1 VKRSTVTSVGGPR
14 DLISL
19 DAEAGMTL
27 KQALRIALAA
37 GAFIGFGLGGALLS
51 WIVLPIASLDR
62 DRARRQRRCQRL
74 VQATFVLFHDYMRVC
89 GLVAYDPRG
98 APRNV
103 PDGPFVLVTN
113 HPTLVDVTALIAAYG
128 ELCVV
133 AKGSLFRNPL
143 IGPLLRLCGHID
155 GGQSGFGTP
164 AHVLDQAI
172 ERLRQGQRVLMFPEG
187 TRSPHTGLLRFRS
200 GAFSAAF
207 AAQVPV
213 VPAAIA
219 AQPPGLKKGQAWYA
233 IPTTAI
239 VWTVD
244 VLEPLRTS
252 AFPNARELLIA
263 AKIQIER
270 ALARS
275 S

>member
-1 VKRSTVTSVGGPR
+1 MPARET
-14 DLISL
+14 
-19 DAEAGMTL
+19 MTL

-37 GAFIGFGLGGALLS
+37 GAFVGFGLGGALLS
-51 WIVLPIASLDR
+51 WIVLPVASLDR
-62 DRARRQRRCQRL
+62 DRARRQRRCRRF
-74 VQATFVLFHDYMRVC
+74 VQATFVLFHDYMRLC
-89 GLVAYDPRG
+89 GLVAYDPRR
-98 APRNV
+98 APRTL

-172 ERLRQGQRVLMFPEG
+172 ERLKQGQRVLMFPEG
-187 TRSPHTGLLRFRS
+187 TRSPREGLSRFRS
-200 GAFSAAF
+200 GAFSAAL

-213 VPAAIA
+213 VPAAIGA
-219 AQPPGLKKGQAWYA
+219 YPPGLKKGQAWYA

-239 VWTVD
+239 VWTVE
-244 VLEPLRTS
+244 LLPPLTAG
-252 AFPNARELLIA
+252 AFASARELLAA
-263 AKIQIER
+263 AKQQIER
-270 ALARS
+270 ALAQS
-275 S
+275 APL